1 VAVGASDRQ
10 MVALVWLLHQIALVH
25 ATPKRHPLDSTI

>member
-1 VAVGASDRQ
+1 MAVGVSDRQ
-10 MVALVWLLHQIALVH
+10 MVALVWPLHQIALVH